1 MKKNRLL
8 LVFLISIGYIQLLNA
23 QESNYCEISI
33 RANVFTKS
41 YSCKYYNY
49 KEEYTINTPNSF
61 NKYDLE
67 ILGICDLV
75 DNPTAEVS
83 MKAKCSY
90 NSILM
95 LSTIYRFFS
104 YQSIS
109 DFIVK
114 KCYGESNPE
123 NFHAMLITRNAEK
136 EVTLIF
142 NEADIEGLINL
153 NKKYS
158 ETTFPETYSQIMERS
173 LKDSLGMLKDSCN

>member
-1 MKKNRLL
+1 MKKHFFIL
-8 LVFLISIGYIQLLNA
+8 FLIFNGYIQLLNA

-33 RANVFTKS
+33 RAKVFTKS
-41 YSCKYYNY
+41 YSCKYCNY

-67 ILGICDLV
+67 KLGVCDLV
-75 DNPTAEVS
+75 DNPKSQVF

-109 DFIVK
+109 DFVVK
-114 KCYGESNPE
+114 KCYSESNPE
-123 NFHAMLITRNAEK
+123 NFHAILITRNSEK
-136 EVTLIF
+136 EITLNF
-142 NEADIEGLINL
+142 SESDIEELINL

-158 ETTFPETYSQIMERS
+158 GITYPETYGEIMARS
-173 LKDSLGMLKDSCN
+173 LKDSLGILKDSCNY